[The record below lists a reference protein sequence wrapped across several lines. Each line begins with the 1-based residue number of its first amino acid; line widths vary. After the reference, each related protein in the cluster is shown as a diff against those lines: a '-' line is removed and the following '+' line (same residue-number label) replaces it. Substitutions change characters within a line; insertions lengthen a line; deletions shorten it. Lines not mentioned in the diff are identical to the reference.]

1 MKPQLVTVVLKKI
14 VKPWS
19 DHGFQNIFKIAVTNC
34 GFMVIMIKNILKNNI
49 KIIIP
54 LKQGRFKNIMKPQLL
69 TRKIV
74 KPHSVIVVL
83 KIFLKLLKSQS
94 VTVVFY
100 TKKTRMN
107 DYVDRKYYFDKY
119 FEMTTIL
126 TIFFYQRIILD
137 LSSILESWQTRW
149 ARRICKMVE
158 REFLSFW

>member
-1 MKPQLVTVVLKKI
+1 MAVVLKKI
-14 VKPWS
+14 IKPS
-19 DHGFQNIFKIAVTNC
+19 SVTVVFIIFLKPRLLTVVY
-34 GFMVIMIKNILKNNI
+34 GYFDKKYFKNNI

-54 LKQGRFKNIMKPQLL
+54 LKQGWFKNIMKPQLL